1 MHSHLNTRKL
11 GLAAFLVIGVLAVAA
26 CGGSSSSQASTTS
39 SAASSGSS
47 KAETAAAKA
56 ALAPYVGHPSPFPV
70 TQKLDKKPPTGTT
83 IAYLECGA
91 PTCAMFATDLKAST
105 AALGAKLDV
114 ISAGLFS
121 STVQSAAE
129 AALAEHPSAVI
140 VAGTTL
146 SDFGGTLAALEKAG
160 IPVFG
165 IGVTG
170 GKAAG
175 LTAVSGGQSDDVK
188 VGQLMADWVL
198 VHKGTEAHVVFF
210 GAPELSYS
218 PYAWNAFV
226 AQLKKICPSC
236 SAVES
241 DLSVLTYGSSAPGTV
256 VSYLRANPSVNTTV
270 FATEEGA
277 TGLPSA
283 LSAAGLTHITTF
295 GFAPS
300 AVNLA
305 DIKAGNLTGGIGL
318 DFDTEVWQITD
329 VIAKT
334 LTHQKV
340 GATEQG
346 GVIEILNSSNVTSAD
361 VKNGWSGYP
370 NVAKRFASLWP

>member
-1 MHSHLNTRKL
+1 MHATLTTRKGGFVAL
-11 GLAAFLVIGVLAVAA
+11 LVITALAAAA
-26 CGGSSSSQASTTS
+26 CGSSSSSPPSTTS
-39 SAASSGSS
+39 GTAASSGS
-47 KAETAAAKA
+47 AGTAASQA
-56 ALAPYVGHPSPFPV
+56 ALTPYVGHPSAFPV
-70 TQKLDKKPPTGTT
+70 TQKLDKKPPANTT

-91 PTCAMFATDLKAST
+91 PTCAMFAKDLKAST
-105 AALGAKLDV
+105 TALGVKLDV

-129 AALAEHPSAVI
+129 AALAQRPSAVI

-146 SDFGGTLAALEKAG
+146 SDFGGTLTALEKAN

-170 GKAAG
+170 GKAYG
-175 LTAVSGGQSDDVK
+175 LTAVSGGQNDDVK
-188 VGQLMADWVL
+188 AGQLMADWVL
-198 VHKGTEAHVVFF
+198 VHKGSNAHVVFF

-218 PYAWNAFV
+218 PYTWNAFD
-226 AQLKKICPSC
+226 AQLKKICPTC

-241 DLSVLTYGSSAPGTV
+241 DLSVLTYGSSAPSTV
-256 VSYLRANPSVNTTV
+256 VSYLRANPSINTIV

-305 DIKAGNLTGGIGL
+305 DIKAGTLTGGLGL
-318 DFDTEVWQITD
+318 DFDTEVWDITD

-334 LTHQKV
+334 LTHQQV
-340 GATEQG
+340 GASEQG
-346 GVIEILNSSNVTSAD
+346 GVIEVLNHSNVTSAD
-361 VKNGWSGYP
+361 VNNGWSGYP
-370 NVAKRFASLWP
+370 NVAQRFASLWP

>member
-1 MHSHLNTRKL
+1 M
-11 GLAAFLVIGVLAVAA
+11 
-26 CGGSSSSQASTTS
+26 
-39 SAASSGSS
+39 
-47 KAETAAAKA
+47 
-56 ALAPYVGHPSPFPV
+56 

-91 PTCAMFATDLKAST
+91 PTCAMFAKDLKAST
-105 AALGAKLDV
+105 AALGAKLNV

-121 STVQSAAE
+121 STVQSAAQ

-146 SDFGGTLAALEKAG
+146 SDFGGTLTALENAG

-175 LTAVSGGQSDDVK
+175 LTAVSGGQNDDVK

-198 VHKGTEAHVVFF
+198 VHKGTDAHVVFF

-218 PYAWNAFV
+218 PYAWNAFD
-226 AQLKKICPSC
+226 AQLKKICPTC

-241 DLSVLTYGSSAPGTV
+241 NLSVLTYGSSAPSTV

-305 DIKAGNLTGGIGL
+305 DIKAGKLTGGFGL

-346 GVIEILNSSNVTSAD
+346 GVIEVLNSSNVTSAD

>member
-1 MHSHLNTRKL
+1 MHEKL
-11 GLAAFLVIGVLAVAA
+11 TTWKGGIAALLVITALAAAA
-26 CGGSSSSQASTTS
+26 CGSSSSSPTSTTS
-39 SAASSGSS
+39 STASSGGS
-47 KAETAAAKA
+47 AAGTAAAQA
-56 ALAPYVGHPSPFPV
+56 AIAPYVGHPNAFPV
-70 TQKLDKKPPTGTT
+70 TQKLDRKPPTGTT

-91 PTCAMFATDLKAST
+91 PTCAMFAKDLKAST
-105 AALGAKLDV
+105 AALGVKLNV

-170 GKAAG
+170 GKAYG
-175 LTAVSGGQSDDVK
+175 LTAVSGGQNDDVK

-198 VHKGTEAHVVFF
+198 VHKGSDAHVVFF

-218 PYAWNAFV
+218 PYAWNAFD
-226 AQLKKICPSC
+226 AQLKKICPTC

-241 DLSVLTYGSSAPGTV
+241 DLSVLTYGSSAPSTV
-256 VSYLRANPSVNTTV
+256 VSYLRANPSINTIV

-305 DIKAGNLTGGIGL
+305 DIKAGKLTGGFGL

-334 LTHQKV
+334 LTHQAV
-340 GATEQG
+340 GTSEQG
-346 GVIEILNSSNVTSAD
+346 GVIEILSSSNVTSAD
-361 VKNGWSGYP
+361 VNNGWSGYP
-370 NVAKRFASLWP
+370 DVANRFASLWP

>member
-1 MHSHLNTRKL
+1 MHSQLNARKGGFAAL
-11 GLAAFLVIGVLAVAA
+11 LMTAILAAAA
-26 CGGSSSSQASTTS
+26 YGGSSVAQASTIS
-39 SAASSGSS
+39 RIASSSSS
-47 KAETAAAKA
+47 KAEITAAKA
-56 ALAPYVGHPSPFPV
+56 ALAPYVAHPSTFPV
-70 TQKLDKKPPTGTT
+70 TQKLKEKPPAGTT

-91 PTCAMFATDLKAST
+91 PTCAMFAKDLQAST

-121 STVQSAAE
+121 STVQSAAN

-146 SDFGGTLAALEKAG
+146 SEFGGTLAALEKAG

-170 GKAAG
+170 GKAYG
-175 LTAVSGGQSDDVK
+175 LTAVSGGQNDDVK

-198 VHKGTEAHVVFF
+198 VHKGANAHVVFF

-218 PYAWNAFV
+218 PYAWNAFD
-226 AQLKKICPSC
+226 AQLKKICPTC

-241 DLSVLTYGSSAPGTV
+241 ELSVLTYGSSAPSTV

-300 AVNLA
+300 AVNLS
-305 DIKAGNLTGGIGL
+305 DIKAGKLSGGVGL

-346 GVIEILNSSNVTSAD
+346 GVIEILKSSNVTSAD

>member
-11 GLAAFLVIGVLAVAA
+11 GVAALFVIAVLATAA
-26 CGGSSSSQASTTS
+26 YGGSSSSQASTS
-39 SAASSGSS
+39 SSSASSGGS
-47 KAETAAAKA
+47 KAETAATA
-56 ALAPYVGHPSPFPV
+56 ALAPYVGHPSAFPV
-70 TQKLDKKPPTGTT
+70 TQKLDKKPPADTT

-91 PTCAMFATDLKAST
+91 PTCAMFAKDLKAST
-105 AALGAKLDV
+105 AALGAKLSV

-218 PYAWNAFV
+218 PYAWNAFD
-226 AQLKKICPSC
+226 AQLKKICPTC
-236 SAVES
+236 SAAES
-241 DLSVLTYGSSAPGTV
+241 DLSVLTYGSSAPSTV
-256 VSYLRANPSVNTTV
+256 VSYLRANPSVNTAV

-283 LSAAGLTHITTF
+283 LSAAGLMHITTF

-300 AVNLA
+300 SVNLA

-340 GATEQG
+340 GASEQG
-346 GVIEILNSSNVTSAD
+346 GVIEILNSSNLTSAD
-361 VKNGWSGYP
+361 VTNGWSGYP
-370 NVAKRFASLWP
+370 NVAQRFASLWH